1 MLLTLT
7 PGPIAVVVIRQGV
20 IGNNRRGLLIAS
32 GAACMDV
39 LYALIASF
47 ASSAII
53 LSVKDFINHNDWI
66 LAIIQILCILSLL
79 IMGIKYLSKRK
90 LLEEN
95 ETNKRVYIKN
105 PKATSAFIGGIVMSV
120 INIASPTFLPSL
132 IALSGYLQTTS
143 IVNHSSI
150 SNLLYS
156 IGFGLGVFLWL
167 SFLLAIIKK
176 YHSKIPITMMS
187 NIYKIAGYSFLI
199 FAMILTFKIIGFDEL
214 IGLNNHNISIPSLI
228 QSNK

>member
-39 LYALIASF
+39 LY
-47 ASSAII
+47 
-53 LSVKDFINHNDWI
+53 
-66 LAIIQILCILSLL
+66 
-79 IMGIKYLSKRK
+79 
-90 LLEEN
+90 
-95 ETNKRVYIKN
+95 
-105 PKATSAFIGGIVMSV
+105 AFIGGIVMSV

-199 FAMILTFKIIGFDEL
+199 FAIILTFKIIGFDEL